1 MIFDLEP
8 PAEPTLLLETLSILQ
23 PITIDSIVSMVIT
36 FLLLI
41 LSALISGSEVAFF
54 SLGPQD
60 ISELEVSK
68 DKNDVRIVQLLAKP
82 KRLLATILISNNF
95 INVAIVLF
103 STFLMENLINLSGFS
118 ALQQFLIQV
127 VSVTFIILLIGEVI
141 PKVYASTYSLSL
153 ARFMALPLTILN
165 KFLAPLSKPLAAST
179 VFIDKKIKRKGS
191 VFSADELDQALEL
204 TYDQTETSSEEK
216 KILKG
221 IVKFGNTDVTQ
232 IMTARVDV
240 KAVSVAIT
248 YKDLLETILES
259 GYSRIPVYKETFDQ
273 VVGILYIKDLLPY
286 LNSTKENWQELIRS
300 PFFVPENKKIDDL
313 LKEFQEKKI
322 HLAIV
327 VDEYGGASGIVSLED
342 VIEEIVGDIS
352 DEFDDEDILYS
363 KLDDNNFI
371 FEGKTPLI
379 DLYRVLEIEGT
390 EFEKEKGE
398 AETLAGFLLEKSG
411 KILKKNERLTFENY
425 LFVVEAADKRKIKRV
440 KITIQPKEDDT
451 DSKGR
456 KIFSFFTL
464 LTLMMFSLVSCDE
477 QYIPKK
483 KGYFRIDTPAH
494 EYKTSTLDCP
504 FSFEH
509 PTYAQVGFTN
519 KEKKDNCWP
528 DVYFPSLNAKLY
540 LTYENITSEKQ
551 LTDLL
556 KDSHKLTYDHAVKA
570 SGILSSRIDI
580 DSTKVHA
587 LLFEVKG
594 NVASNIQFIATDSS
608 RNFLRGSLYFYNE
621 PNADSLA
628 PVVQFLT
635 EDVKHLITS
644 INWLNK

>member
-60 ISELEVSK
+60 ISELEISK
-68 DKNDVRIVQLLAKP
+68 DKNDVRIVELLAKP

-95 INVAIVLF
+95 INVAIVLI
-103 STFLMENLINLSGFS
+103 STFLMNNIINLSGTS
-118 ALQQFLIQV
+118 ELQQFLIQV

-153 ARFMALPLTILN
+153 ARFMAFPLTFLN
-165 KFLAPLSKPLAAST
+165 KFLSPLSTPLAAST
-179 VFIDKKIKRKGS
+179 IFIDKKIKRKGS
-191 VFSADELDQALEL
+191 AFSADELDQALEL
-204 TYDQTETSSEEK
+204 TYDNTETSTEEK

-240 KAVSVAIT
+240 KAVSVSIT
-248 YKDLLETILES
+248 YEELIETILES

-286 LNSTKENWQELIRS
+286 LHTKKENWQELIRS

-363 KLDDNNFI
+363 KLDDNNYI

-411 KILKKNERLTFENY
+411 KILKKNERLTFSNY

-440 KITIQPKEDDT
+440 KITIQQKENDIDLNG
-451 DSKGR
+451 K
-456 KIFSFFTL
+456 KNFSFLTL
-464 LTLMMFSLVSCDE
+464 LAILALSITGCNE

-483 KGYFRIDTPAH
+483 KGYFRIDTPTH
-494 EYKTSTLDCP
+494 QYQPSKLDCP
-504 FSFEH
+504 FSFEYA
-509 PTYAQVGFTN
+509 TYAKLGYTN
-519 KEKKDNCWP
+519 KEKKDKCWP
-528 DVYFPSLNAKLY
+528 DVYYPSLNAKLY
-540 LTYENITSEKQ
+540 LTYEGITSEEQ
-551 LTDLL
+551 LNNLL

-580 DSTKVHA
+580 DSTNVHA

-608 RNFLRGSLYFYNE
+608 KHFLRGSLYFYNE

-628 PVVQFLT
+628 PVVAFLT
-635 EDVKHLITS
+635 EDVKHLIKTVS
-644 INWLNK
+644 WN

>member
-8 PAEPTLLLETLSILQ
+8 PAEPTLLIETLSILQ
-23 PITIDSIVSMVIT
+23 PITIDSVVSMVIT
-36 FLLLI
+36 FILLI

-60 ISELEVSK
+60 ISELELSK
-68 DKNDVRIVQLLAKP
+68 DKNDVRIVELLAKP

-95 INVAIVLF
+95 INVAIVLI
-103 STFLMENLINLSGFS
+103 STFLMNNIINLSGAS
-118 ALQQFLIQV
+118 ELQQFLIQV
-127 VSVTFIILLIGEVI
+127 VCVTFIILLIGEVI

-153 ARFMALPLTILN
+153 ARFMAFPLTFLN

-179 VFIDKKIKRKGS
+179 IFIDKKIKRKGS
-191 VFSADELDQALEL
+191 AFSADELDQALEL
-204 TYDQTETSSEEK
+204 TYDNNETSTEEK

-248 YKDLLETILES
+248 YEELIETILES

-286 LNSTKENWQELIRS
+286 LHTKKENWQELIRS

-363 KLDDNNFI
+363 KLDENNFI

-379 DLYRVLEIEGT
+379 DLYRVLEIEGD

-411 KILKKNERLTFENY
+411 KILKKNERLHFSNY

-440 KITIQPKEDDT
+440 KITIQPKENE
-451 DSKGR
+451 SEIKG
-456 KIFSFFTL
+456 KKYFSF
-464 LTLMMFSLVSCDE
+464 LTLFTALSIMLISCNE
-477 QYIPKK
+477 HPIPKK

-494 EYKTSTLDCP
+494 QYQQSTLNCP
-504 FSFEH
+504 FTFEY
-509 PTYAQVGFTN
+509 PTYGQIGFTN
-519 KEKKDNCWP
+519 KEKKEKCWP
-528 DVYFPSLNAKLY
+528 DVYFASLNAKLY
-540 LTYENITSEKQ
+540 LTYEKITAEEQ
-551 LTDLL
+551 LNNLL

-594 NVASNIQFIATDSS
+594 NVASNVQFIATDSS
-608 RNFLRGSLYFYNE
+608 KNFLRGSLYFYNE

-628 PVVQFLT
+628 PVVSFLT
-635 EDVKHLITS
+635 EDIKHLIKT
-644 INWLNK
+644 INWHN